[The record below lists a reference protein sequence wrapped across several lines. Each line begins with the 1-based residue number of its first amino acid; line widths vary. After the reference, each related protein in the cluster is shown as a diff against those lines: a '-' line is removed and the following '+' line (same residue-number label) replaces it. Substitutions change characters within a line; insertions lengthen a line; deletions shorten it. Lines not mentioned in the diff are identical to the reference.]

1 VTPLDLLIA
10 ITGEFV
16 SDQEVGT
23 DPAFVER
30 ADGSWLFSGSL
41 SADNM
46 AEKLGFDLPEDRDY
60 ATVAGFSLSVLKRLP
75 TTGELFEKDGWTFE
89 VVDMDGRKIDKLLA
103 QRSKAND
110 SGDT

>member
-1 VTPLDLLIA
+1 MALVHDEYGHFEGIMTPLDLLIA

-46 AEKLGFDLPEDRDY
+46 ADKLGLDLPDNREY
-60 ATVAGFSLSVLKRLP
+60 ATVAGFSLSVLKHLP
-75 TTGELFEKDGWTFE
+75 TVGE
-89 VVDMDGRKIDKLLA
+89 VV
-103 QRSKAND
+103 
-110 SGDT
+110 